1 MNVLTSAWMIARKD
15 LRVFFRDRTGM
26 LLGFLLPISLIT
38 VFGYVMKLAFGGFAG
53 DGMPRAVL
61 WVADQDDSES
71 SRRFLQELRD
81 SKMIR
86 VRPRTNGE
94 PQDAAQVRKLITD
107 GEAHHALIIESGF
120 GAAMVA
126 GELPQLTM
134 VRDPGR
140 TMEDRIIRIGLMQ
153 TFMAA
158 SEGKLWPVAMGNMM
172 RKMGMEENRVTVLV
186 SVSRSVQAILT
197 GFATNPS
204 KAADSNAASPNDD
217 DELTANGDDADA
229 AAEPETKDPVFGFSN
244 FMEEMVP
251 LDLVDIVP
259 PGRSRNLSYQL
270 AQSVSGVT
278 VMMLMFGL
286 MACGSMLLQE
296 REGGT
301 LQRLLVASVPR
312 SSILWAKF
320 LFSAVVGM
328 IQLTVLF
335 TYGNLV
341 FKIEAFRDPV
351 TLLVLS
357 LTWTATATSFGML
370 IAAWARTTK
379 QAEGVATLLILVMA
393 ALGGC
398 WFPIQMVDLPLA
410 AEIVTRST
418 LTYWAM
424 SGYQGMFWEQ
434 WSWTHPKMLTAI
446 GVQWGFAAAAST
458 LALWLFRRRYVA
470 G

>member
-38 VFGYVMKLAFGGFAG
+38 VFGYVMKFAFGGSG
-53 DGMPRAVL
+53 GMPRATV
-61 WVADQDDSES
+61 WVADQDHSES
-71 SRRFLQELRD
+71 SRRFLQDLRD
-81 SKMIR
+81 SEMIR
-86 VRPRTNGE
+86 VRPRTNE
-94 PQDAAQVRKLITD
+94 QPQNAAQVRKLVTD

-120 GAAMVA
+120 GAAIVA

-140 TMEDRIIRIGLMQ
+140 TMEDRIIRVGLMQ

-158 SEGKLWPVAMGNMM
+158 SEGSLWPVAMGNTM
-172 RKMGMEENRVTVLV
+172 RKMGMEESRVQVLV
-186 SVSRSVQAILT
+186 NASRSVQAILT
-197 GFATNPS
+197 GFATNPIPTPT
-204 KAADSNAASPNDD
+204 SNAESANDD
-217 DELTANGDDADA
+217 DKLTGNGEDDGGTAQRK
-229 AAEPETKDPVFGFSN
+229 TKEPVFGFSN

-320 LFSAVVGM
+320 LFCGVVGM
-328 IQLTVLF
+328 IQLTILF

-341 FKIEAFRDPV
+341 FRIEAFRDPV

-398 WFPIQMVDLPLA
+398 WFPIQMMDLPVA

-434 WSWTHPKMLTAI
+434 WSWAHPKMLIAI

-458 LALWLFRRRYVA
+458 LALWLYRRRYVP